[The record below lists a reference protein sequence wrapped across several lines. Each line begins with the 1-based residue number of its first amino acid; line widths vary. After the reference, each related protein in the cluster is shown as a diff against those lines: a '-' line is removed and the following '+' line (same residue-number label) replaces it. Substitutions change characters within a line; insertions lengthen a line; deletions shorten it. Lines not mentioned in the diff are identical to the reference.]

1 MIDDQELCA
10 LFKAESDEHL
20 QSLDAGLLRLEA
32 DPSDGATLEAVFRA
46 AHSLKG
52 AARMLGVSGVER
64 IAHQLEE
71 GLGAAHRGRAALS
84 GDAVDRFY
92 RALDAIRQ
100 LVHEAVTGEPAPV
113 DLDRALAQLR
123 GEPGETVRGAE
134 VPPPPLPARSDPAAN
149 EPAVPSPPRIPDWG
163 PRTVP
168 AGTARVT
175 DHPVAEP
182 PEEPAATPAA
192 ATEPADQVDPLGTPV
207 ADPASRTANLLTE
220 GRLTDPQPTPPAPQP
235 AEFRIETIRVEPQ
248 KLDAVMTLAGELTVT
263 ATRVTRGLAEL
274 EEIGALWDE
283 WNKDVMTAQ
292 DAGGSG
298 DLRNVPNQ
306 HRFFERDQL
315 RLERL
320 RGLLDQF
327 AETTRSEANRLTLVA
342 RELEEAVRTMR
353 LLPLTTLFQLFPRT
367 VRDLARSQAKEI
379 ELVIQGG
386 DTTADKRI
394 LEELKDPLTHLVR
407 NAVDHGI
414 EVPEER
420 ERRGKPRR
428 ATVVLRA
435 YQTAA
440 TVVVELADDGRGLDL
455 DAIAQTAMRR
465 GVCRPEELETMSP
478 QQIQQFIFAP
488 GFSTRSEVTDVS
500 GRGVGLDVVR
510 TNVDH
515 LKGTI
520 HVESSPGRG
529 CLFRLEMPI
538 TLATTRVL
546 LAQVGGRPY
555 AIPVEAVQGAMLL
568 APEAIFRVEGRDT
581 IRHEGQPV
589 SVVPLAD
596 LLELAPP
603 TDDAQRS
610 ERNAQ
615 RRTPDPVPALRLAP
629 CALRLEGAKRPCIL
643 LSVNRHR
650 VGLLIDGLLDEQEVV
665 LKPLGPLL
673 RRVRNVAGATILGT
687 GEVCMVLNPDD
698 LVKSVTGRRGD
709 GATGRQGNTATEQDC
724 SSRPVSSRSR
734 LLLAEDSITTRTQ
747 MRRILEGAG
756 YEVVTAVD
764 GADAFG
770 KLSAGEFDG
779 VISDIEM
786 PNMDGLQLTARNRE
800 DPRHKELPVI
810 LVTSLASEEDRRR
823 GIEVGAD
830 AYLTKGT
837 FDQSVLLE
845 TLRRLV

>member
-32 DPSDGATLEAVFRA
+32 DPSEGATLEAVFRA

-84 GDAVDRFY
+84 GDTVDRFY

-100 LVHEAVTGEPAPV
+100 LVHEAVTGEPATV

-123 GEPGETVRGAE
+123 GEPGETARVAE
-134 VPPPPLPARSDPAAN
+134 VPHPSLPPNP
-149 EPAVPSPPRIPDWG
+149 
-163 PRTVP
+163 
-168 AGTARVT
+168 
-175 DHPVAEP
+175 
-182 PEEPAATPAA
+182 EPAASAPAVASEPLLPDRPALVPDQAVAQPPEAPSVPMTAAAEPAEQVEPPSTPAA
-192 ATEPADQVDPLGTPV
+192 E
-207 ADPASRTANLLTE
+207 PASRTADVLKDS
-220 GRLTDPQPTPPAPQP
+220 RPADPQPSPSASQP
-235 AEFRIETIRVEPQ
+235 SEFRIETIRVEPQ

-283 WNKDVMTAQ
+283 WSKDVMTAQ
-292 DAGGSG
+292 DGGGRG
-298 DLRNVPNQ
+298 DARVAPHQ
-306 HRFFERDQL
+306 HRFFEREQL

-320 RGLLDQF
+320 RGLLDRF

-342 RELEEAVRTMR
+342 RELEEGVRTMR
-353 LLPLTTLFQLFPRT
+353 LLPLATLFQLFPRT
-367 VRDLARSQAKEI
+367 VRDLARSQLKEI

-386 DTTADKRI
+386 DTTADKRV
-394 LEELKDPLTHLVR
+394 LEGLKDPLTHLVR

-414 EVPEER
+414 EVPDER

-428 ATVVLRA
+428 ATVILRA

-440 TVVVELADDGRGLDL
+440 TVVVELVDDGRGLDL
-455 DAIAQTAMRR
+455 DAIAQTALRR

-488 GFSTRSEVTDVS
+488 GFSTRAQVTDVS

-520 HVESSPGRG
+520 HVESSPGRS

-546 LAQVGGRPY
+546 LAQVDGRPY

-596 LLELAPP
+596 LLEI
-603 TDDAQRS
+603 Q
-610 ERNAQ
+610 
-615 RRTPDPVPALRLAP
+615 RLAG
-629 CALRLEGAKRPCIL
+629 EGRGLDPPSAKRQAPSAAVPCIL

-764 GADAFG
+764 GADAFA

-779 VISDIEM
+779 VVSDIEM
-786 PNMDGLQLTARNRE
+786 PNMDGLQLTARIRQ

-823 GIEVGAD
+823 GIEVGAN
-830 AYLTKGT
+830 AYITKST